1 MNLQQSPRINT
12 PRDLIEIRERTKK
25 AMGIRLPEGLQHTP
39 QSAGGA
45 SYHVMLCFGTGC
57 ISSGAVE
64 VRKTFVDEFEKHKI
78 ADRVTLVETGCNGLC
93 AGGPIVV
100 VYPKGYFYRK
110 IQPADAAQI
119 VAEHLVKGEP
129 VERLLFHDPDTGKI
143 IPLYRDIPFFAKQ
156 NVRVLHN
163 KGLIAAESIDEYIA
177 RDGYFALAKALNE
190 MTPESIIAE
199 IKKSGLRGRGGAGF
213 PTGTKWEFCRG
224 ASGPTKYI
232 LCNAD
237 EGDPGAFMDR
247 SLLESDPHAVLEG
260 MMIGARAIGAETG
273 VIYCRA
279 EYPLALE
286 RLQHAIALCKERG
299 LIGKNILGT
308 GFNFDVSISKGSGAF
323 VCGEETA
330 LIASIEGN
338 RGEPR
343 TRPPFPATK
352 GLWGKPSALNNV
364 ETFGNVPLII
374 RHGAEWFTSVGT
386 PKSPG
391 TKIFALTGKVKNI
404 GLVEVSMGIPL
415 REIIFTIGGGIPG
428 GKKFKA
434 AQIGGPSGGCI
445 PAEHLDVPIDYES
458 VAALGAIVGSGGL
471 IVMDEDSCMVD
482 VSRFFLE
489 FTQDESCG
497 KCVPCR
503 EGTLRMLQLLTK
515 ICNGKGTDKD
525 LEILTRLANTV
536 KSTSLCGFGQTASNP
551 VLSTLRHF
559 HEEYVEHIRDKKC
572 RAAVCKALIS
582 FEITD
587 ACTGCGAC
595 KRACPVKC
603 ITGTPKNRHVIDR
616 AACIRCGMCQ
626 SVCKFSAVLRR

>member
-1 MNLQQSPRINT
+1 MSTQLSSKINV
-12 PRDLIEIRERTKK
+12 PQDLIEIRERTKK
-25 AMGIRLPEGLQHTP
+25 AMGIRLPEWSMNP
-39 QSAGGA
+39 PPSADRA

-64 VRKTFVDEFEKHKI
+64 VRKTFVEELEKHKI

-100 VYPKGYFYRK
+100 VYPQGYFYRK
-110 IQPADAAQI
+110 IQPADAVEI

-129 VERLLFHDPDTGKI
+129 VERLLFHDPDSGAI
-143 IPLYRDIPFFAKQ
+143 IPLYHDIPFFAKQ

-163 KGLIAAESIDEYIA
+163 KGLISAESIDEYIA
-177 RDGYFALAKALNE
+177 QDGYFALAKALFE

-213 PTGTKWEFCRG
+213 STGTKWEFCRG
-224 ASGPTKYI
+224 APGSTKYI

-286 RLQHAIALCKERG
+286 RLQHAIAHCKERG
-299 LIGKNILGT
+299 LMGKNILGT
-308 GFNFDVSISKGSGAF
+308 GFNFDVTVSKGSGAF

-343 TRPPFPATK
+343 TRPPFPAIK

-374 RHGAEWFTSVGT
+374 RHGADWFTSVGT

-391 TKIFALTGKVKNI
+391 TKIFALTGKVKNV
-404 GLVEVSMGIPL
+404 GLVEVAMGIPL
-415 REIIFTIGGGIPG
+415 REIIFNVGGGIPG
-428 GKKFKA
+428 GKQFKA

-445 PAEHLDVPIDYES
+445 PAAHLDVPIDYES

-515 ICNGKGTDKD
+515 ICDGKGTDKD
-525 LEILTRLANTV
+525 LEILTQLANTV
-536 KSTSLCGFGQTASNP
+536 KSTSLCGLGQTAPNP

-603 ITGTPKNRHVIDR
+603 ISGTPKNRHVIDR

-626 SVCKFSAVLRR
+626 STCKFSAVRRK